1 MLFLVEMV
9 YLGIIIPTLENE
21 ENYIYK
27 QALEL
32 WSEAVRAGTELKRL
46 NLMSCDM
53 R

>member
-9 YLGIIIPTLENE
+9 YLGIFIPTLENE
-21 ENYIYK
+21 ESEIFK
-27 QALEL
+27 PALEL
-32 WSEAVRAGTELKRL
+32 RSETMRVGTEPKRL